1 MVHKE
6 LLDKQLYWFRID
18 SLITKGSVELAKE
31 HIILE
36 RKFEESQQR
45 IQILEET
52 LIHQRELNMRN
63 LRWI

>member
-1 MVHKE
+1 M
-6 LLDKQLYWFRID
+6 
-18 SLITKGSVELAKE
+18 ITKGSVELAKE

-63 LRWI
+63 LR